1 MENGFGNQTL
11 FITYKTNAQA
21 KVAFNRLNNLKF
33 DKNHTLQ
40 CIQISELRSIIE
52 EGEQLSKKK
61 FEVPSFSNVA

>member
-1 MENGFGNQTL
+1 MENGVGNQTL
-11 FITYKTNAQA
+11 FMTYKTLAEA

-52 EGEQLSKKK
+52 EG
-61 FEVPSFSNVA
+61 